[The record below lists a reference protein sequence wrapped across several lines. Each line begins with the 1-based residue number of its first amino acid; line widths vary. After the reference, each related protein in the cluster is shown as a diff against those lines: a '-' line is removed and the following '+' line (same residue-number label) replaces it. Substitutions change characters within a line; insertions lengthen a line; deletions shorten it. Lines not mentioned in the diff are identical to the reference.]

1 MARTDYN
8 VTVKEVSKEISHK
21 QRVQLMDTTSAV
33 RLDKATQDGE
43 GVIIN
48 PEFWAV
54 LAIHNEKSTD
64 KDYENYIVVDKD
76 GTRYVTGSK
85 SFWSTFN
92 DIMDEMA
99 DSDEEFSIRVYRS
112 PSKNY
117 SGKDFI
123 TCEII

>member
-1 MARTDYN
+1 MARADYS
-8 VTVKEVSKEISHK
+8 VTVKEVSKDISHK
-21 QRVQLMDTTSAV
+21 QRVQLMDTTSAI

-43 GVIIN
+43 GVLIN
-48 PEFWAV
+48 PDFWAE
-54 LAIHNEKSTD
+54 LNIHNEKSAD
-64 KDYENYIVVDKD
+64 KDYENYIIVDKD
-76 GTRYVTGSK
+76 GSRYVTGSK
-85 SFWSTFN
+85 SFWFSFN
-92 DIMDEMA
+92 DIMGEMK

>member
-1 MARTDYN
+1 MTRTDYS
-8 VTVKEVSKEISHK
+8 VTVKETSREITAK
-21 QRVQLMDTTSAV
+21 QRVQLKDTTSAV
-33 RLDKATQDGE
+33 KLDKATQNGE

-48 PEFWAV
+48 PDFWAV
-54 LAIHNEKSTD
+54 LVIHNEKSND

-76 GTRYVTGSK
+76 GSRYVTGSK
-85 SFWSTFN
+85 SFWSSFN
-92 DIMDEMA
+92 DIMDDMS

-117 SGKDFI
+117 PDKDFI

>member
-1 MARTDYN
+1 MARADYN
-8 VTVKEVSKEISHK
+8 VTVKEVSKDLTHK

-33 RLDKATQDGE
+33 RLDKATSDGN
-43 GVIIN
+43 GVLIN
-48 PEFWAV
+48 PDFWAV
-54 LAIHNEKSTD
+54 LAIHNEKSSD
-64 KDYENYIVVDKD
+64 KDYDNYIIVDKD
-76 GTRYVTGSK
+76 GTRYVTGSH

-92 DIMDEMA
+92 DIMDEMS
-99 DSDEEFSIRVYRS
+99 DSNEEFSIRAFRS